1 MPSCPAISAGSG
13 GIASANS
20 ISISSTTSRGAEAN
34 SSTISASFG
43 GMSLTTEQYAGTS
56 GRRRRRKEGDITQ
69 ADDAD
74 DLAIG
79 VTDQQPPDTP
89 VAHRLDRLLHGR
101 RLLHHDQLAGG
112 DRSERGRLRWQVLGD
127 RPDH

>member
-43 GMSLTTEQYAGTS
+43 GMSVTIEPYAATS
-56 GRRRRRKEGDITQ
+56 GGCRGRKERQVAQ

-74 DLAIG
+74 DIAIG
-79 VTDQQPPDTP
+79 VADQQAPDTAL
-89 VAHRLDRLLHGR
+89 AHRLDCLLHGR
-101 RLLHHDQLAGG
+101 RLLHHDQLVRC
-112 DRSERGRLRWQVLGD
+112 DRTERGRLGRQVLGD
-127 RPDH
+127 